1 MKNVLDMLHEKK
13 KNSKFIMNVTEN
25 REMVFGYLVYLGVGY
40 EEIKGAGLYRP
51 DVLSFFMQYVE
62 IQWVFTVW

>member
-1 MKNVLDMLHEKK
+1 MLQEKK
-13 KNSKFIMNVTEN
+13 KISKFITTANEN
-25 REMVFGYLVYLGVGY
+25 SEIVFGYLVYLGVGY